1 MARSLSFGH
10 VLKRSRRAAGL
21 TQEELAERAG
31 YSVGHI
37 SKLEQGAR
45 TPSAATVQL
54 LADALALTPADRA
67 SLEVAR
73 RAVQASAHR
82 SGSVSTA
89 RRDTAALRPLV
100 GRSPELA
107 LLERH
112 ITGLEVPVLLF
123 TGEPGLGKTRLL
135 QEARRR
141 AQELAM
147 TVLEGSCYR
156 GAGQQ
161 PFAPLLTALERCIGL
176 EPTQRVPGRRPEQT
190 ETVRIALRGCE
201 WLVPL
206 LPELGELGIE
216 PLPKGLPAGQERR
229 LMFRAVVRF
238 LSNVA
243 GPGGTLLVLDDLHW
257 AGADA
262 VELLATV
269 ARSAPEANLR
279 IVGAYRDTELSAQHP
294 LSVAVADLA
303 REDLVREVRL
313 GPLARDEAADLLNSL
328 LGHDIP
334 HRERVLQ
341 RAAGI
346 PLFLVGFAAAIQAGT
361 AAGTPPN
368 LVQGIQQQVTALPP
382 LAQEV
387 LQIAAVAG
395 RRVLRRILYTVSRRP
410 EREILPALDALLAA
424 RLLIEDGDDG
434 YRFSHDLIRDVV
446 EENLGAARCSALH
459 GRIGVALE
467 QLFPGVR
474 GARTGERE
482 PAPQVVAAGR
492 RDGEPLVSTP
502 AAPVELLAYHFAR
515 SDDAETA
522 NVYLERAAENA
533 QARFALSAA
542 EDYFRTLIGN
552 LDRLGHGLEP
562 ARRRRRSAAA
572 REKLGSLLMVTLRY
586 DEALDV
592 LGEAAQIDAALGD
605 LENQMRVTAQLGLVH
620 ARRRTPDDGIALLR
634 PMLALAESGPL
645 LPRTAAL
652 YVALADLFFV
662 ANKYGEGLVAAER
675 AAELARQA
683 GDQPAL
689 AGAEIRRA
697 TALITLGHH
706 DDGLRALEAASLQV
720 ETVGDPTSLF
730 NAFRSAGFMATS
742 KDYLDRALEI
752 AKTLGDPAQLA
763 FVLALWRQQAFM
775 AGDWERARELA
786 QQAVDLVRQVG
797 EVAMAGQSLVGLGV
811 LRIFARETEAGLRD
825 LDEAVAIL
833 EREHNLY
840 ALVIACWILAE
851 RDLAEGDPG
860 AARTRIEQTFERYGI
875 DASTVAFPPVLVS
888 LALAYLELGDEA
900 KAQDL
905 AEGAHARATAV
916 DDRPALCDVLWL
928 RGVLCGRRS
937 QQKEADRMLL
947 EALSLARAMPFPY
960 GEARAH
966 YWYGMMHLRRGER
979 RQARQ
984 HLQDALAIFR
994 RLGDRLHARAVEI
1007 RLQNLVSGD

>member
-1 MARSLSFGH
+1 MAYPRSFGLL
-10 VLKRSRRAAGL
+10 LKRYRRAAGL
-21 TQEELAERAG
+21 TQEELAGRAG
-31 YSVGHI
+31 YSAAYIG
-37 SKLEQGAR
+37 KLEQGAR
-45 TPSAATVQL
+45 IPSAATVEL
-54 LADALALTPADRA
+54 LADALALTPGDRA
-67 SLEVAR
+67 PLEVAR
-73 RAVQASAHR
+73 RAVPAGVHR
-82 SGSVSTA
+82 SGGVSTA
-89 RRDTAALRPLV
+89 GRDTVALRPLV
-100 GRSPELA
+100 GRYPELA

-123 TGEPGLGKTRLL
+123 TGEPGIGKTRLL

-156 GAGQQ
+156 GGGEQ
-161 PFAPLLTALERCIGL
+161 PFAPLLTALERHI
-176 EPTQRVPGRRPEQT
+176 RHDQT
-190 ETVRIALRGCE
+190 DTVRIALRGCE
-201 WLVPL
+201 WLAPL
-206 LPELGELGIE
+206 LPELSELGIE
-216 PLPKGLPAGQERR
+216 PLPKGLPAVQERR

-262 VELLATV
+262 IELLATL

-279 IVGAYRDTELSAQHP
+279 IAGAYRDTELSTQHP
-294 LSVAVADLA
+294 LGIGVADLA

-313 GPLARDEAADLLNSL
+313 GPLARDEAADLLSSL
-328 LGHDIP
+328 VGHDDVP
-334 HRERVLQ
+334 NRERVLQ

-346 PLFLVGFAAAIQAGT
+346 PLFLVGFAASIQAGT

-368 LVQGIQQQVTALPP
+368 LVQGIQQQVTAVPP

-395 RRVLRRILYTVSRRP
+395 RRVLRRILYTVSQRP

-424 RLLIEDGDDG
+424 GLLIEDGDDG

-446 EENLGAARCSALH
+446 EAKLGAARCSALH

-474 GARTGERE
+474 GARAAERE
-482 PAPQVVAAGR
+482 PGPQVVLAGKQ
-492 RDGEPLVSTP
+492 EQESAVSAPLP
-502 AAPVELLAYHFAR
+502 PVELLAYHFAR

-522 NVYLERAAENA
+522 NVYLERAAESA
-533 QARFALSAA
+533 QARFAMSAA

-552 LDRLGHGLEP
+552 LDRLGH
-562 ARRRRRSAAA
+562 RQRSAAA
-572 REKLGSLLMVTLRY
+572 REKLGSLLMVKLRY
-586 DEALDV
+586 DEALDM
-592 LGEAAQIDAALGD
+592 LGEAAQIYAAVGD
-605 LENQMRVTAQLGLVH
+605 LESQMRVTAQLGLVH

-634 PMLALAESGPL
+634 PMLALAESKAL
-645 LPRTAAL
+645 LPPAAAL

-662 ANKYGEGLVAAER
+662 AHKYGEGLVAAER
-675 AAELARQA
+675 AAELARQV

-689 AGAEIRRA
+689 ASAEIRRA

-706 DDGLRALEAASLQV
+706 GDGLRALESASPQV

-752 AKTLGDPAQLA
+752 AKTLGDPVQLA
-763 FVLALWRQQAFM
+763 FILALWRQHAFM
-775 AGDWERARELA
+775 VGEWERAREYA

-797 EVAMAGQSLVGLGV
+797 EMAMSGQSLVGLGV
-811 LRIFARETEAGLRD
+811 LQILAGETEAGLRD

-840 ALVIACWILAE
+840 ALVITCWILAE

-860 AARTRIEQTFERYGI
+860 AARARIEQTFERYGI

-888 LALAYLELGDEA
+888 LALAYLEMGDEA

-905 AEGAHARATAV
+905 AERAHARATAV

-928 RGVLCGRRS
+928 RAVLCGRRA
-937 QQKEADRMLL
+937 QQEEADRMLL
-947 EALSLARAMPFPY
+947 EALSLASAMPFPY

-979 RQARQ
+979 QEARQ
-984 HLQDALAIFR
+984 QLQVALAIFR
-994 RLGDRLHARAVEI
+994 RLGDQLHARAAEI
-1007 RLQNLVSGD
+1007 RIRDLASGD